1 MNRRNGDERG
11 SRVRSGGGVNPRPEV
26 PVPGVSGVEHTADL
40 GLEVEAPTLPELFRR
55 GALGAMWL
63 VLERDAVWRGPA
75 GPPEERAWDPPLEE
89 GARDGPARVGDPAPS
104 VQEHRTLELVD
115 EEISSLFRSWLRALL
130 YWEETEGFVSRTV
143 AISFAPIPL
152 CSAPDGQAFGL
163 TARVGGVVDTGPRV
177 REIKGVT
184 LHGLFVERAGEGWR
198 GRVIFD
204 V

>member
-1 MNRRNGDERG
+1 MSGVRG
-11 SRVRSGGGVNPRPEV
+11 S
-26 PVPGVSGVEHTADL
+26 
-40 GLEVEAPTLPELFRR
+40 
-55 GALGAMWL
+55 
-63 VLERDAVWRGPA
+63 GPA
-75 GPPEERAWDPPLEE
+75 G
-89 GARDGPARVGDPAPS
+89 ARTPARRSPFPASPGWSTPQTLGWRWRHPPFRSCSGVGLWGPCGSSWRGTPIGEAPPARLRKEPGTTPPRREPTTARPAPS

-143 AISFAPIPL
+143 SISLAPIPL

-184 LHGLFVERAGEGWR
+184 LHGLFVEREGEGWR

>member
-1 MNRRNGDERG
+1 
-11 SRVRSGGGVNPRPEV
+11 
-26 PVPGVSGVEHTADL
+26 VELA
-40 GLEVEAPTLPELFRR
+40 
-55 GALGAMWL
+55 
-63 VLERDAVWRGPA
+63 
-75 GPPEERAWDPPLEE
+75 
-89 GARDGPARVGDPAPS
+89 
-104 VQEHRTLELVD
+104 D

-130 YWEETEGFVSRTV
+130 YWEETEGFVTRTV

-163 TARVGGVVDTGPRV
+163 SARVGGVVDTGPRV

-184 LHGLFVERAGEGWR
+184 LHGLFVEREGEVWR